1 MPLFKAVLPNGKLKD
16 TSLLHR
22 VLRRGARK
30 VVLGAATKIIYV
42 KIKISKQLSHRFSSI
57 SQLKPGYDATTYFVD
72 LPFIAKT
79 S

>member
-30 VVLGAATKIIYV
+30 EVLGAATKIIYI
-42 KIKISKQLSHRFSSI
+42 KIKYQSNYLIGFQVF
-57 SQLKPGYDATTYFVD
+57 PN
-72 LPFIAKT
+72 
-79 S
+79 